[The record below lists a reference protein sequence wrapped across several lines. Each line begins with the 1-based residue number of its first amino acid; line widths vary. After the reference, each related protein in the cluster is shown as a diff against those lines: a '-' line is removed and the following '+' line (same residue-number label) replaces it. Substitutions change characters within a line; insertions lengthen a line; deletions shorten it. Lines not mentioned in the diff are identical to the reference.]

1 MEVKW
6 IKICTDIFDDEK
18 IALIDSMPDSDS
30 ILVIWFKLLCMAGK
44 QNNGGVFMLNNKIAY
59 NDEMLATIF
68 RRPLNVVRLALSTF
82 EKFGM
87 VEIVDNVYTIPNWN
101 KHQNLDKLEHEKEKT
116 RKRVSDYRQ
125 KQKLLAQSKDDE
137 NICNGYSN
145 VTVTECNG
153 YSNVTVT
160 ECNGYSNVTVTE
172 CNATDKNKIREDKNR
187 ILYQQI
193 IDLFHETC
201 VSFSK
206 ITALSEKRKK
216 MINARLNTYGIEKIT
231 EVFNKAESSDFLK
244 GKNNRDWKANFDWI
258 MNDTNFAKILDGNYD
273 NKTSQTVSEDRL
285 YQDNFNHKML
295 ETLTRKRNFK

>member
-145 VTVTECNG
+145 VTVTECN
-153 YSNVTVT
+153 
-160 ECNGYSNVTVTE
+160 
-172 CNATDKNKIREDKNR
+172 ATDKNKIREDKNR

>member
-160 ECNGYSNVTVTE
+160 ECN
-172 CNATDKNKIREDKNR
+172 ATDKNKIREDKNR

>member
-44 QNNGGVFMLNNKIAY
+44 QNNGGVFMLNDKIAY

-101 KHQNLDKLEHEKEKT
+101 KHQNLDKLEQEKEKT
-116 RKRVSDYRQ
+116 RKRVADFRQ
-125 KQKLLAQSKDDE
+125 KQKLLAQPKNDE
-137 NICNGYSN
+137 NLCNAYCN
-145 VTVTECNG
+145 VTVTECNN
-153 YSNVTVT
+153 S
-160 ECNGYSNVTVTE
+160 CNGYSNVTVTE
-172 CNATDKNKIREDKNR
+172 CNATDKNKNKNKNEIREDKNR

-231 EVFNKAESSDFLK
+231 EVFKKAESSDFLK

-258 MNDTNFAKILDGNYD
+258 MNDSNFAKILDGNYD
-273 NKTSQTVSEDRL
+273 NKTSQPVPENKL
-285 YQDNFNHKML
+285 YQDNFDHNFL
-295 ETLTRKRNFK
+295 EALTRKRKFQ

>member
-44 QNNGGVFMLNNKIAY
+44 QNNGGVFMLNDKIAY

-82 EKFGM
+82 ENFGM

-116 RKRVSDYRQ
+116 RKRVADYRQ

-137 NICNGYSN
+137 NICNAYGN
-145 VTVTECNG
+145 VTVTECNN
-153 YSNVTVT
+153 S
-160 ECNGYSNVTVTE
+160 CNGYSNVTVTE
-172 CNATDKNKIREDKNR
+172 CNATDKNKIREDKNKIREDKNR

-193 IDLFHETC
+193 VDLFHETC

-206 ITALSEKRKK
+206 ITALSDKRKK

-231 EVFNKAESSDFLK
+231 EVFKKAESSDFLK

-258 MNDTNFAKILDGNYD
+258 MNDSNFAKILDGNYD
-273 NKTSQTVSEDRL
+273 NKTSQQPEKIL
-285 YQDNFNHKML
+285 YQDDFNHDFL
-295 ETLTRKRNFK
+295 EALTRKRKF